1 MSTMQI
7 NSRLR
12 RIHAGWYVGAFVLV
26 LGIAAQVLYST
37 GAYDSWRNGRTLD
50 RACDGTLAQGG
61 LQAALHSSSLRAG
74 QVDDGDYVTAC
85 RVESQESGPQ
95 GGSLEVKLRWSTVA
109 PPSDTLVWYSEDST
123 GVRGQA
129 APLGNGWPG
138 VVRHDETWQVMV
150 TLDCQNQKGKAL
162 VAYGD
167 LYGSDSGSALTGLG
181 RVTTETAQK
190 AAAAHGCQAEAGKQ
204 LTRVSAPG
212 KADTAVP
219 LSQTRGSCS
228 ALRNLAATA
237 TDSGT
242 PSALEEPSDA
252 RAPQVN
258 CYLVTGAKKP
268 GYGLYAY
275 YGAAAKDFLTSQGSS
290 LKEGYGAA
298 HEDKNYAW
306 ATATCPRS
314 TQPAVFVL
322 YLLHDRDTD
331 AYPAGHYSASFAASA
346 LKAFADGETKQRGCT
361 DARVA
366 TPS

>member
-12 RIHAGWYVGAFVLV
+12 RIRAGWYAGAFVLV

-37 GAYDSWRNGRTLD
+37 GVYDSWRNGRTLD

-74 QVDDGDYVTAC
+74 QVDASGYVTAC
-85 RVESQESGPQ
+85 RVENQESGAR

-123 GVRGQA
+123 GIRDRT

-138 VVRHDETWQVMV
+138 VVRHDETSQVMV
-150 TLDCQNQKGKAL
+150 TLDCQNQKSKAL

-181 RVTTETAQK
+181 RVTTETARK
-190 AAAAHGCQAEAGKQ
+190 AAAAHGCEVKAGKQ

-212 KADTAVP
+212 GTDTAVP
-219 LSQTRGSCS
+219 LKQTQGSCS
-228 ALRNLAATA
+228 ALRDLAATA

-242 PSALEEPSDA
+242 PSALETPSDA

-290 LKEGYGAA
+290 LKEGYGAT

-306 ATATCPRS
+306 ATATCPQS

-331 AYPAGHYSASFAASA
+331 TYPAGHYSASFAASA
-346 LKAFADGETKQRGCT
+346 LKAFAAGETKQRGCT
-361 DARVA
+361 DARTA
-366 TPS
+366 TSS